1 MAPRPISILNNL
13 THILYNTMEMKKI
26 IALLLGGF
34 ILSVVAVALLV
45 LYVSSTL
52 PQLKSIQD
60 YKPLLVSEVYDR
72 KGEKIGEFFRE
83 KRIVVP
89 YKDLPPLL
97 TKAFIAAEDGSFFQ
111 HGGVNY
117 VAIMR
122 AMLANIQAGRKVQG
136 GSTITQQTAKTL
148 FLSNER
154 TIIRKIK
161 DVLLAFRLEENL
173 SKEDILYLYLNQIYF
188 GQGAYGV
195 QAASQIY
202 YQKDVKDLTLAEMA
216 ILAGLP
222 QAPSRY
228 TPIYEPKKAK
238 DRQRYVL
245 QRMAEEGFIT
255 EEVRQKTVDEPVT
268 VYVRKNYTEVAPYF
282 LETVR
287 QYLVTALGEDEVLN
301 KGIRI
306 YTSVD
311 LHAQLEARKQIREGL
326 REVDKRQGFR
336 GPIKNITD
344 PNEVA
349 QFLLKTRDALID
361 ENTPQRVINADGTSI
376 MKGPFKIT
384 DSNQPQN
391 AVPEYVKLD
400 KIVDGVVTKIDDKW
414 GLTYIRFAEGQGL
427 IDVETMKWA
436 RKPNPQV
443 SFMASEINKP
453 SQALKVGDV
462 IQVRVS
468 GKKFYS
474 TRLTKELGQ
483 QKLKKGYKPPEDLP
497 VFDNF
502 ARLELEQEPIAEGA
516 LVSLNEETDEVLA
529 MVGGYDFEKSEFNRA
544 LQAAR
549 QTGSSFK
556 PIVYAAAMDTG
567 FKPNTTIIDAPVVY
581 QQADESE
588 ASEGQGDIEKIKTW
602 KPGNFGS
609 EFTGDILFRNAII
622 QSKNIPTV
630 KILEK
635 IGIDVVAAYAR
646 RLQIFSPL
654 NMDLSLGLGSSG
666 VTLYEMTKVASIFGR
681 LGKKSSPIFIKSV
694 KTRDD
699 QVLLENVSMDMR
711 FESEMKE
718 FEDRFEKIRQSYVAE
733 ALQSLTPTDS
743 IPGVSLEKLKKL
755 PLFFPQKEQ
764 LISPQTAYLITS
776 LMRGVIMEKGGT
788 GGAARALGR
797 EVAGKTGT
805 TNGYYDAWF
814 IGFTPQIATGVWVG
828 FDNEQTLGIGETGGR
843 AALPIWLEYMK
854 EAHKDLPRKTFS
866 VPEKIVFVSID
877 NETGK
882 VATAQSKEVVKQA
895 FLEGTEPTTSGDS
908 SVPTEQEEEEKSFF
922 YKQDLNE

>member
-1 MAPRPISILNNL
+1 M
-13 THILYNTMEMKKI
+13 
-26 IALLLGGF
+26 
-34 ILSVVAVALLV
+34 SVVAVALLV

-52 PQLKSIQD
+52 PQMKSIED

-72 KGEKIGEFFRE
+72 QGEKIGEFFRE

-89 YKDLPPLL
+89 YKEFPALL
-97 TKAFIAAEDGSFFQ
+97 TKAFISAEDGSFFQ
-111 HGGVNY
+111 HSGINY
-117 VAIMR
+117 LAILR

-161 DVLLAFRLEENL
+161 DMLLAVRLEENL

-202 YQKDVKDLTLAEMA
+202 FQKDVKNLTLAEMA

-228 TPIYEPKKAK
+228 TPIYEPQKAK

-245 QRMAEEGFIT
+245 QRMAEEGYIT
-255 EEVRQKTVDEPVT
+255 EEERAKTENEPVT

-287 QYLVTALGEDEVLN
+287 QYLVAALGEDEVLN

-311 LHAQLEARKQIREGL
+311 INAQLEGQKQVREGL
-326 REVDKRQGFR
+326 RAVDKRQGFR
-336 GPIKNITD
+336 GPLKNITD

-349 QFLLKTRDALID
+349 QFLLKTRDSLIN
-361 ENTPQRVINADGTSI
+361 ESTPVRIIHPDGSTEL
-376 MKGPFKIT
+376 KGPLKIT
-384 DSNQPQN
+384 DANQQQET
-391 AVPEYVKLD
+391 VPAYIKLD
-400 KIVDGVVTKIDDKW
+400 TIVEGVVTKVDDKW
-414 GLTYIRFAEGQGL
+414 GLTYVRFAESQGL
-427 IDVETMKWA
+427 IDIESMKWA

-443 SFMASEINKP
+443 SFMNSEINKP
-453 SQALKVGDV
+453 SVALKVGDV
-462 IQVRVS
+462 IQVRVA

-483 QKLKKGYKPPEDLP
+483 LKLQKNYKPPEDLP
-497 VFDNF
+497 MFDNF
-502 ARLELEQEPIAEGA
+502 ARLELEQDPLIEGA
-516 LVSLNEETDEVLA
+516 LMSLNLETDEVLA
-529 MVGGYDFEKSEFNRA
+529 MIGGYDFEKSEFNRA
-544 LQAAR
+544 IQAAR

-556 PIVYAAAMDTG
+556 PIVYASALDNG

-581 QQADESE
+581 QQEDQPDDG
-588 ASEGQGDIEKIKTW
+588 EGQDDIEKIKTW

-622 QSKNIPTV
+622 RSKNIPTI

-635 IGIDVVAAYAR
+635 IGIDIVAAYAR
-646 RLQIFSPL
+646 RLEIFSPL

-666 VTLYEMTKVASIFGR
+666 VTLYEMTKVASTFGR
-681 LGKKSSPIFIKSV
+681 LGRKTSPIFIRSV

-699 QVLLENVSMDMR
+699 QTLLENVSLDMR

-718 FEDRFEKIRQSYVAE
+718 YADKFEKIRQSVVAGAQDNLTQAD
-733 ALQSLTPTDS
+733 AL
-743 IPGVSLEKLKKL
+743 PGISLEKIKTL
-755 PLFFPQKEQ
+755 PIFFQQKDQ

-776 LMRGVIMEKGGT
+776 LMRGVVMEKHGT

-814 IGFTPQIATGVWVG
+814 LGFTPQIATGVWVG
-828 FDNEQTLGIGETGGR
+828 FDNEQSLGVGETGGR
-843 AALPIWLEYMK
+843 AALPIWLEFMK
-854 EAHKDLPRKTFS
+854 TAHKDLPRKTFS
-866 VPEKIVFVSID
+866 IPEKIVFVSID

-882 VATAQSKEVVKQA
+882 VATAQSKDVVKQA
-895 FLEGTEPTTSGDS
+895 FLEGTEPTTSNDS
-908 SVPTEQEEEEKSFF
+908 ANPSAEDEEEKSFF